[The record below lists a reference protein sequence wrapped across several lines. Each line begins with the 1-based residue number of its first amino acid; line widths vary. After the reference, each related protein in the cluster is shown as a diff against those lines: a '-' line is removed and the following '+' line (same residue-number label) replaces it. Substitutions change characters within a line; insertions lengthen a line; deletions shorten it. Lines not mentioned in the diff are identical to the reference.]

1 MSMTATFDDLSG
13 ASVFITGGGSGIGA
27 ALSDGF
33 MAQGANV
40 AFVQRSDAA
49 AFVAQMQEKHGR
61 APLFI
66 PCDITDSAA
75 LEQAMDTAAQTHGPI
90 TVLIN
95 NAANDRRN
103 TIEETTAE
111 VWDEMLAINL
121 KPYFIA
127 CRHAARGMKLAGGGA
142 IVNFSSISYMMGM
155 AGYPAYTASNAA
167 ITGLTRSLAR
177 ELGPDG
183 IRVNAIAPG
192 WVLTPKQLELWA
204 TPEGLA
210 GHLERQCLKRHLE
223 PDDIVRP
230 VLFLAAQASAMMTGQ
245 CMAVDGGVVV
255 SG

>member
-223 PDDIVRP
+223 PDDIVGP